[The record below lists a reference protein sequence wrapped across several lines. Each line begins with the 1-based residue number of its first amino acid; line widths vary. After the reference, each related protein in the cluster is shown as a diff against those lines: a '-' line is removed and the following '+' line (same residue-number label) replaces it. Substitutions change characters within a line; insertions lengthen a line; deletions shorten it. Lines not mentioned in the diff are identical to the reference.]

1 MSTDPSMQE
10 YAVAAREIL
19 STLLGLLQLD
29 AELPEPAIEGDQLFF
44 QIETPDAGRVIG
56 RTAQN
61 LDALQ
66 FILNRMMSR
75 RFEDAPY
82 CVVDAG
88 HYREQRREKL
98 LADASAALER
108 VRATGRP
115 WRMPLLNSM
124 ERRIIHQALKNC
136 PDILTHSE
144 DEEPDGRKRV
154 VISLDPDYTAPAGP
168 EAAPKEDG
176 AAPGAEAPDG
186 DAPEA
191 PVPDAPSF

>member
-10 YAVAAREIL
+10 YADAAREIL
-19 STLLGLLQLD
+19 GNLLRLLQLD
-29 AELPEPAIEGDQLFF
+29 VAVPEATEEGGQLFF
-44 QIETPDAGRVIG
+44 QIETEEAGRIIG
-56 RTAQN
+56 RACQN

-88 HYREQRREKL
+88 HYREQRRGKI
-98 LADASAALER
+98 LADTEAALER
-108 VRATGRP
+108 VRSTGRS

-124 ERRIIHQALKNC
+124 ERRIIHQALKDC
-136 PDILTHSE
+136 PDITTHSE

-154 VISLDPDYTAPAGP
+154 VISINPDYTPHAGDEESAPAPEP
-168 EAAPKEDG
+168 EAAPEG
-176 AAPGAEAPDG
+176 
-186 DAPEA
+186 
-191 PVPDAPSF
+191 DAPSF

>member
-19 STLLGLLQLD
+19 STLLDLLQLE
-29 AELPEPAIEGDQLFF
+29 AQLPEPAVEGDQLFF

-75 RFEDAPY
+75 RFDDAPY

-108 VRATGRP
+108 VRQTGRP

-154 VISLDPDYTAPAGP
+154 VISLDPDYVAPA
-168 EAAPKEDG
+168 ESAPD
-176 AAPGAEAPDG
+176 AEAG
-186 DAPEA
+186 APEA
-191 PVPDAPSF
+191 PAEGDAPAPEDAPSF

>member
-1 MSTDPSMQE
+1 MSTDSSMQE
-10 YAVAAREIL
+10 YAGAAREIL
-19 STLLGLLQLD
+19 SNLLGLLQLD
-29 AELPEPAIEGDQLFF
+29 AELSEPAVEGDQLFF

-98 LADASAALER
+98 LADASVALER
-108 VRATGRP
+108 VRQTGRP

-154 VISLDPDYTAPAGP
+154 VISLDPDYVAPAEP
-168 EAAPKEDG
+168 
-176 AAPGAEAPDG
+176 APDAEVG
-186 DAPEA
+186 APDAPAADDA
-191 PVPDAPSF
+191 PATEDAPSF

>member
-10 YAVAAREIL
+10 YAETAREIL
-19 STLLGLLQLD
+19 GNLLRLLQLD
-29 AELPEPAIEGDQLFF
+29 VAVPEATEEGGQLFF
-44 QIETPDAGRVIG
+44 QIETEEAGRIIG
-56 RTAQN
+56 RACQN

-88 HYREQRREKL
+88 HYREQRREKI
-98 LADASAALER
+98 LADTEAALER
-108 VRATGRP
+108 VRSTGRS

-124 ERRIIHQALKNC
+124 ERRIIHQALKDC
-136 PDILTHSE
+136 PDITTHSE

-154 VISLDPDYTAPAGP
+154 VISINPDYTPPAGDEEPAPAPEAEP
-168 EAAPKEDG
+168 EAAPEG
-176 AAPGAEAPDG
+176 
-186 DAPEA
+186 
-191 PVPDAPSF
+191 DAPSF

>member
-19 STLLGLLQLD
+19 STLLDLLQLE
-29 AELPEPAIEGDQLFF
+29 AQLPEPAIEDDQLFF

-108 VRATGRP
+108 VRQTGRP

-154 VISLDPDYTAPAGP
+154 VISLDPDYVAPAEP
-168 EAAPKEDG
+168 
-176 AAPGAEAPDG
+176 
-186 DAPEA
+186 APEA
-191 PVPDAPSF
+191 DAGAPAAPAAEDAPAPEDAPSF

>member
-19 STLLGLLQLD
+19 STLLDLLQLE
-29 AELPEPAIEGDQLFF
+29 AQLPEPAVEGDQLFF

-75 RFEDAPY
+75 RFDDAPY

-108 VRATGRP
+108 VRQTGRP

-154 VISLDPDYTAPAGP
+154 VISLDPDYVAPAEP
-168 EAAPKEDG
+168 APD
-176 AAPGAEAPDG
+176 AEAG
-186 DAPEA
+186 APEA
-191 PVPDAPSF
+191 PAAEDAPAPEDAPSF

>member
-1 MSTDPSMQE
+1 MQE
-10 YAVAAREIL
+10 YAAAAREIL

-29 AELPEPAIEGDQLFF
+29 TQLPEPTIEGDQLFF
-44 QIETPDAGRVIG
+44 QIETQDAGRVIG

-75 RFEDAPY
+75 RFDDAPY

-98 LADASAALER
+98 LADAAAALER
-108 VRATGRP
+108 VRATGRS

-154 VISLDPDYTAPAGP
+154 VISLDPAYTAPAEPEADDGAEP
-168 EAAPKEDG
+168 GDVPGEAAPAADG
-176 AAPGAEAPDG
+176 GDGGAPA
-186 DAPEA
+186 
-191 PVPDAPSF
+191 PDAPSF

>member
-1 MSTDPSMQE
+1 MQE

-19 STLLGLLQLD
+19 STLLDLLQLE
-29 AELPEPAIEGDQLFF
+29 AQLPEPAVEGDQLFF

-75 RFEDAPY
+75 RFDDAPY

-108 VRATGRP
+108 VRQTGRP

-154 VISLDPDYTAPAGP
+154 VISLDPDYVAPA
-168 EAAPKEDG
+168 ES
-176 AAPGAEAPDG
+176 APDAAA

-191 PVPDAPSF
+191 PAAEDAPAPEDAPSF

>member
-1 MSTDPSMQE
+1 MQE
-10 YAVAAREIL
+10 YVEAAQDIL
-19 STLLGLLQLD
+19 GNLLRLLQFD
-29 AELPEPAIEGDQLFF
+29 ATLSEPSIEDGQIRF
-44 QIETPDAGRVIG
+44 QIETEEAGRIIG
-56 RTAQN
+56 RTCQN

-75 RFEDAPY
+75 RFDESPY

-98 LADASAALER
+98 LADAEAALER
-108 VRATGRP
+108 VRRTGRP

-136 PDILTHSE
+136 PDIETRSE

-154 VISLDPDYTAPAGP
+154 VISIAEDYRPPAEEGAPTEAGEVEPAAPA
-168 EAAPKEDG
+168 
-176 AAPGAEAPDG
+176 
-186 DAPEA
+186 DAGFD
-191 PVPDAPSF
+191 VSD

>member
-10 YAVAAREIL
+10 YAGAAREIL
-19 STLLGLLQLD
+19 GNLLRLLQLD
-29 AELPEPAIEGDQLFF
+29 VDVPEATEAGGQLFF
-44 QIETPDAGRVIG
+44 QIETEEAGRIIG
-56 RTAQN
+56 RACQN

-75 RFEDAPY
+75 RFDDAPY

-108 VRATGRP
+108 VRQTGRP

-124 ERRIIHQALKNC
+124 ERRIIHQALKDC
-136 PDILTHSE
+136 PDITTHSE

-154 VISLDPDYTAPAGP
+154 VISINPEYTPPAGDEEPAPAPEAEP
-168 EAAPKEDG
+168 EAAPEG
-176 AAPGAEAPDG
+176 
-186 DAPEA
+186 
-191 PVPDAPSF
+191 DAPSF